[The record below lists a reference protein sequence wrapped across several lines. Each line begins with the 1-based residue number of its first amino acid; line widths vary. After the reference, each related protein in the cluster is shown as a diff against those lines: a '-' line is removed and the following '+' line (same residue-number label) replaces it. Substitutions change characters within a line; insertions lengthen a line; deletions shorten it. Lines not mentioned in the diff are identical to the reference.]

1 MGYHVL
7 ITVMG
12 PALFSKK
19 LFGLPICANIG
30 TRNSNHIL
38 HGDQLDERKTLKVDL
53 APCPGQT
60 LSDMNVDTRYV
71 CGS

>member
-19 LFGLPICANIG
+19 LFGLPM
-30 TRNSNHIL
+30 RQH
-38 HGDQLDERKTLKVDL
+38 
-53 APCPGQT
+53 
-60 LSDMNVDTRYV
+60 RYKKQ
-71 CGS
+71 